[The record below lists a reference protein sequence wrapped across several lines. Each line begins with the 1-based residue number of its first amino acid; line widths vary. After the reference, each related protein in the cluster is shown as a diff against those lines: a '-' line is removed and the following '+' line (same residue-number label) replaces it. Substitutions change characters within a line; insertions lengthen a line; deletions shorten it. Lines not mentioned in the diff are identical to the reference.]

1 MKKHTFGRDNVRDGD
16 GRMRGATLHTNPTFI
31 TPQSVLQ
38 YTRAALFSPNHWL
51 MHVVELFYSEL
62 SSLVLERNQPRSLA
76 LTSERRDEF
85 GRMGKR
91 KPRKDV
97 G

>member
-1 MKKHTFGRDNVRDGD
+1 
-16 GRMRGATLHTNPTFI
+16 
-31 TPQSVLQ
+31 
-38 YTRAALFSPNHWL
+38 

-85 GRMGKR
+85 GRMGNR